1 MSKTTTLYLF
11 KTNFSDPD
19 VEDTL
24 FFCPYCMQVEGLI
37 ASFPV
42 VRHYLNIEYVDFEK
56 PRDELSVFCGED
68 EQSCPQLVLPN
79 GDDEF
84 SAQFSIDGINGAK
97 RINKTI
103 FILDYLALKFGLAQR
118 H

>member
-1 MSKTTTLYLF
+1 MSKTITLYLF
-11 KTNFSDPD
+11 KTNFSDPAF
-19 VEDTL
+19 EETL
-24 FFCPYCMQVEGLI
+24 FFCPYCMQVEGLL

-42 VRHYLNIEYVDFEK
+42 IRHHLKIEYVDFEK
-56 PRDELSVFCGED
+56 PRGDLSLYCGEK

-84 SAQFSIDGINGAK
+84 SAEFSVDGINGAR

-103 FILDYLALKFGLAQR
+103 SILDYLSLRFGLAKR